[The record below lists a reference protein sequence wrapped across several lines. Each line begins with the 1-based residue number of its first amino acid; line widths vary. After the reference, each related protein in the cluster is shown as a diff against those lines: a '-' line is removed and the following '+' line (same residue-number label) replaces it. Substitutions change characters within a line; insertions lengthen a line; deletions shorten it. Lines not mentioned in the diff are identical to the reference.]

1 METVIIRKRQ
11 DKRYRGLD
19 YKLLRRT
26 TFNENTYGDKPSW
39 NVSYKR
45 KSD

>member
-1 METVIIRKRQ
+1 MWVANTSFYRRF
-11 DKRYRGLD
+11 RGLD